1 MIKNFE
7 NASVYAYGKEIIK
20 TSVAF
25 GERIT
30 EIGDGAKG
38 QNIPLP
44 QGALVVPAFI
54 DMHVHGADGADFMDG
69 TQPAL
74 ERIDGALARE
84 GTARYLATTMT
95 QSAENIK
102 KALNAS
108 AQFKKGSNGLLGV
121 HLEGPFI
128 SPHYLGAQPA
138 DFVAEPDESLFEEFN
153 AAAGGCIKTVT
164 IAPEWETANSFIKY
178 AKDRGI
184 SVSLGHTSAS
194 NAQIRRAMAAG
205 ADAIT
210 HTFNAQSGIHHR
222 DIGTAGSALLYDEL
236 HCELIADG
244 IHVSYPAIRLLL
256 KCKPKDKVILITD
269 AMRAKGLND
278 GESELGGQKVFV
290 KDGQARLADG
300 TLAGSVL
307 KMNDAVKNLVKFA
320 GVPIAQAVDFA
331 SLNPAKYLGLTDLGK
346 IEKNYRSDFTVL
358 DNNFSV
364 ILTVRDGEIIYQR

>member
-1 MIKNFE
+1 MIKSFE

-38 QNIPLP
+38 GKIPLP

-69 TQPAL
+69 TQTAF
-74 ERIDGALARE
+74 EKIDRALARE

-108 AQFKKGSNGLLGV
+108 EQFKKGKNGLLGV

-138 DFVAEPDESLFEEFN
+138 DFVAEPDKKLFEEFN
-153 AAAGGCIKTVT
+153 ATAGGCIKTVT
-164 IAPEWETANSFIKY
+164 IAPERETANSFIKY
-178 AKDRGI
+178 VKDKGI

-194 NAQIRRAMAAG
+194 NAQIRGAMAAG
-205 ADAIT
+205 ADRIT

-222 DIGTAGSALLYDEL
+222 DIGTAGSALLYDGL
-236 HCELIADG
+236 YCELIADG
-244 IHVSYPAIRLLL
+244 IHVSYPAIQLLL
-256 KCKPKDKVILITD
+256 KCKPKEKVILITD
-269 AMRAKGLND
+269 AMRAKGTGD

-290 KDGQARLADG
+290 KGGQARLADG

-307 KMNDAVKNLVKFA
+307 KLNEAVKNIVKNA
-320 GVPIAQAVDFA
+320 GVSLTQAIDFA
-331 SLNPAKYLGLTDLGK
+331 SLNPANYLGLTDLGK
-346 IEKNYRSDFTVL
+346 IEKNYRADFTVL
-358 DNNFSV
+358 DNDLSV